1 MRCLIVHNPRSGFGS
16 DAVFA
21 FERELVHSGDDC
33 LLRVLPDTFDP
44 AEVLA
49 DASEFDVVVLSGG
62 DGTVSAL
69 LYAMRER
76 NVPTCVFPSGT
87 ANLLF
92 NNIGDSPEPAALA
105 RACRWGDT
113 ARLDLGEATWEGDG
127 GTQVSRGFSIMAGS
141 GYDAELMSA
150 AAPNKRAM
158 GEAAYFMAALADPT
172 PQIVHYVIEVDG
184 TAHERDGIACLAAN
198 NAMIQ
203 GDIEIV
209 PDCVMNDGLLDVIVL
224 EVGDAVQLVRP
235 LLAGI
240 FDRKGKS
247 MGRPRIETFRGREVR
262 VSAST
267 PIPMQVD
274 GEVVAQ
280 SVTSWG
286 ARALPGAALFVVD
299 GMSRYR
305 DPHARTTP
313 RFPVDDE
320 LAFPR

>member
-1 MRCLIVHNPRSGFGS
+1 MRSLIVHNPRSGFGS
-16 DAVFA
+16 DAVYA

-33 LLRVLPDTFDP
+33 LLRVLSDEFDP
-44 AEVLA
+44 SEAVA
-49 DASEFDVVVLSGG
+49 DAEEFDVVVVSGG
-62 DGTVSAL
+62 DGTVSSL
-69 LYAMRER
+69 LYALREK

-92 NNIGDSPEPAALA
+92 ANIGDSPEPAALA

-113 ARLDLGEATWEGDG
+113 ARLDLGEATWEGPDG
-127 GTQVSRGFSIMAGS
+127 TTCRRGFSIMAGS

-158 GEAAYFMAALADPT
+158 GEAAYFMAALADPS
-172 PQIVHYVIEVDG
+172 PQVIHYVIDVDG
-184 TAHERDGIACLAAN
+184 TRVERDGIACLVAN

-203 GDIEIV
+203 GEIEIV
-209 PDCVMNDGLLDVIVL
+209 PDCVMNDGMLDVIVL
-224 EVGDAVQLVRP
+224 EAADTAQLVRP

-240 FDRKGKS
+240 FDRKGKD
-247 MGRPRIETFRGREVR
+247 MGRPHIETFRGANVH
-262 VSAST
+262 VSASY

-274 GEVVAQ
+274 GEVVPG

-286 ARALPGAALFVVD
+286 ARALPGAALLVVD
-299 GMSRYR
+299 GMSRYH

-313 RFPVDDE
+313 RFPVDE
-320 LAFPR
+320 EIAFPK